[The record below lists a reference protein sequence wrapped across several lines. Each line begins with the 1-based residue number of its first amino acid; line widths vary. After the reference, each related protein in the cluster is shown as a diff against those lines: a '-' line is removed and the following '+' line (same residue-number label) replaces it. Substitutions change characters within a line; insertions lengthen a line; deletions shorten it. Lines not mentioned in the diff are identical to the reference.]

1 MAAVRPKDYDALLAL
16 GTICANSN
24 RNEDAKR
31 YFRKLIAVHGNAPNA
46 HGSLGAVHAS
56 CGEPAAAV
64 ACYEKALKLAPDHPG
79 VRYALAMVLADLG
92 RSADAIAQIRLALS
106 KRPDHLESHFALGNL
121 LYGQGQNAE
130 AMQCYARV
138 LQFSPRHAET
148 HNNLGN
154 VLLSTAQHE
163 RAIAHYKTAI
173 EINPSYAD
181 AHGNLGNAFLELNR
195 LEESIAQNRRALELK
210 PLRFGSYNNLGV
222 ALQALG
228 RFEEAKEAFG
238 RAIELAPQE
247 ASVHLNLANMDRFKP
262 DDNRLPAL
270 RRLLDGVDALDDERQ
285 IAARFAMGKALSD
298 LKRYDDAFAELNK
311 ANALKRKHIDYDE
324 GQRLGMLEK
333 ITTIF
338 TRELISS
345 RSESGDRSWSPIFIV
360 GMPRSGTTLMEQV
373 LASHS
378 KVFGAGELE
387 TFKEMVIGAVD
398 SQAIFPAYPEL
409 VGSLSPETIRK
420 IGETYTSR
428 VRALAPDAAHI
439 VDKMP
444 LNFAFVGLIHMAL
457 PNAKIIH
464 TRRDPLDTCVSCYSL
479 LFTGNQPFAYD
490 LAELGRYHRSCEAV
504 MEHWH
509 QVLPPGT
516 LIDVRYE
523 DLVDDL
529 EGISREAL
537 RHCGLDWEDA
547 CLNFHDTERTVRTA
561 SLMQVR
567 KPLYRSAMGGWR
579 RYARHLTPLA
589 DALGGDIPAMVASAA
604 VG

>member
-1 MAAVRPKDYDALLAL
+1 MAAVRPKDYEALLAL

-24 RNEDAKR
+24 RQEDAKR

-56 CGEPAAAV
+56 CGELAAAV

-106 KRPDHLESHFALGNL
+106 KRPDHLELHFALGNL

-173 EINPSYAD
+173 EINPTYAD

-409 VGSLSPETIRK
+409 VEFAVAGNHSQDRRDLYVARPRIGAGCRARRGQDAAQLRVCRAHPHGAAECEDHSYTARPARHLRLLLLAVVHRQPALRLRSRGARPLSSLLR
-420 IGETYTSR
+420 GGDG
-428 VRALAPDAAHI
+428 ALAPGAAAGHA
-439 VDKMP
+439 D
-444 LNFAFVGLIHMAL
+444 
-457 PNAKIIH
+457 
-464 TRRDPLDTCVSCYSL
+464 RR
-479 LFTGNQPFAYD
+479 
-490 LAELGRYHRSCEAV
+490 AV
-504 MEHWH
+504 R
-509 QVLPPGT
+509 G
-516 LIDVRYE
+516 
-523 DLVDDL
+523 
-529 EGISREAL
+529 SR
-537 RHCGLDWEDA
+537 R
-547 CLNFHDTERTVRTA
+547 
-561 SLMQVR
+561 
-567 KPLYRSAMGGWR
+567 
-579 RYARHLTPLA
+579 
-589 DALGGDIPAMVASAA
+589 
-604 VG
+604 

>member
-1 MAAVRPKDYDALLAL
+1 MA
-16 GTICANSN
+16 
-24 RNEDAKR
+24 
-31 YFRKLIAVHGNAPNA
+31 
-46 HGSLGAVHAS
+46 
-56 CGEPAAAV
+56 
-64 ACYEKALKLAPDHPG
+64 
-79 VRYALAMVLADLG
+79 LADLG
-92 RSADAIAQIRLALS
+92 RTADAIAQIRFALA

-130 AMQCYARV
+130 AIQRYLRV

-154 VLLSTAQHE
+154 VLLRIGQHE
-163 RAIAHYKTAI
+163 RAIAHYQTAI
-173 EINPSYAD
+173 EINPAYAD
-181 AHGNLGNAFLELNR
+181 AYGNLGNAFLELNR
-195 LEESIAQNRRALELK
+195 LEESIVQNRRALELK
-210 PLRFGSYNNLGV
+210 PQRFGSYNNLGV

-228 RFEEAKEAFG
+228 RFEEAQEAFE

-247 ASVHLNLANMDRFKP
+247 ASVHLNLANMERFKP
-262 DDNRLPAL
+262 DDRRLPAL
-270 RRLLDGVDALDDERQ
+270 RRLLDGVDSLDNERK

-298 LKRYDDAFAELNK
+298 LKRHDEAFVELNE
-311 ANALKRKHIDYDE
+311 ANALKRKQIDYDE
-324 GQRLGMLEK
+324 GQRLAMYEK
-333 ITTIF
+333 IKTIF
-338 TRELISS
+338 TRDLVSS
-345 RSESGDRSWSPIFIV
+345 RSEYGDKSWSPIFIV

-387 TFKEMVIGAVD
+387 TFKEMVIEAVN

-409 VGSLSPETIRK
+409 VGSLSSDTIRK
-420 IGETYTSR
+420 IGQTYTSR
-428 VRALAPDAAHI
+428 VRALAPEAEHV

-457 PNAKIIH
+457 PNARFIH

-490 LAELGRYHRSCEAV
+490 LAELGRYHRACERV

-523 DLVDDL
+523 DLVDNL
-529 EGISREAL
+529 EGASREAL
-537 RHCGLDWEDA
+537 RHCGLEWEDA

-567 KPLYRSAMGGWR
+567 KPIYRSAMGGWR
-579 RYARHLTPLA
+579 RYARHLKPLA
-589 DALGGDIPAMVASAA
+589 DALGGDVPEIVASAA
-604 VG
+604 AG